1 VKIGILTG
9 GGDVPGLN
17 ACIKAAVNRL
27 SSEGHTVLGIRR
39 GWAGLLETDVADA
52 SSIANN
58 TLPLD
63 PGVVRTIDRTGGTF
77 LHTSRMNPARVRPG
91 DEPSFLAEGRTG
103 DEVRDHT
110 AHVLAVLE
118 RLGVDALIPIGG
130 DDTLSFALRLHEEGV
145 PVVAVP
151 KTMDN
156 DVHGTDYCIG
166 FSTAITRTVIFIHQ
180 LRTSAGSHE
189 RLTVV
194 EVFGRYSGE
203 TSLVSA
209 YLSGVDRAIISE
221 VPFDIDRLA
230 GFLGADKAAN
240 PSRYAMMTISE
251 GATMEGGE
259 LIQEG
264 PEDPY
269 GHRKL
274 GGIGQL
280 TAQRLKEITGQDV
293 IYQQI
298 GYLMRSG
305 SPDSLDLM
313 VATNYAVMAAD
324 LLIEGNMGRLVA
336 LRNGNYA
343 NLPLAVTRQGQKR
356 VDVGALYDAEH
367 YLPKIRHVDGKPMF
381 LY

>member
-1 VKIGILTG
+1 MKVGILTG

-17 ACIKAAVNRL
+17 ASIKAATMRIA
-27 SSEGHTVLGIRR
+27 SEGHDVLGIRR
-39 GWAGLLETDVADA
+39 GWAGLLETDPADPA
-52 SSIANN
+52 TGAAN
-58 TLPLD
+58 TIVLD
-63 PGVVRTIDRTGGTF
+63 PGVVRTIDRSGGTF
-77 LHTSRMNPARVRPG
+77 LHTSRTNPGKVRPG
-91 DEPSFLAEGRTG
+91 DEPGFLSPGRLG

-110 AHVLAVLE
+110 AHVLGVIDH
-118 RLGVDALIPIGG
+118 LGLDALITIGG
-130 DDTLSFALRLHEEGV
+130 DDTLSFAMRLADEGV
-145 PVVAVP
+145 PVVAIP

-180 LRTSAGSHE
+180 LRTTAGSHE
-189 RLTVV
+189 RLAVV

-221 VPFDIDRLA
+221 VPFDIEKLA
-230 GFLGADKAAN
+230 GFLSDDKAAN

-251 GATMEGGE
+251 GATMIGG
-259 LIQEG
+259 QMVQGG
-264 PEDPY
+264 PEDAF
-269 GHRKL
+269 GHKKL
-274 GGIGQL
+274 GGIGQQTSEL
-280 TAQRLKEITGQDV
+280 LKEITGDGI

-324 LLIEGNMGRLVA
+324 LVLEGTSGRLVA
-336 LRNGNYA
+336 LRDGNYA
-343 NLPLAVTRQGQKR
+343 NVPLEETRQGEKR
-356 VDVGALYDAEH
+356 VDVAALYDSDR